1 MTRRKCNTELL
12 EKLYRAGVPVDE
24 IAPQVGLASGP
35 NVSAWASK
43 MGLPLRNIAGKTAER
58 DAEIYAASKA
68 GTSTNDIAEEYGIS
82 PRTAQNVILRAYR
95 AEHGIP
101 KPQRKPMPTQPQ
113 QRVIAAPKP
122 AKVKV
127 KFGFTPSA
135 IKRWEARA

>member
-1 MTRRKCNTELL
+1 MTRRKCNVELL
-12 EKLYRAGVPVDE
+12 ESLYRAGVPVDE

-43 MGLPLRNIAGKTAER
+43 MGLPLRNVAGKTAER

-101 KPQRKPMPTQPQ
+101 KPQRKPMPTPPQ

-122 AKVKV
+122 AKVKIR
-127 KFGFTPSA
+127 FGFTPAA
-135 IKRWEARA
+135 IKRWEARP